1 MDPLDTTK
9 MKTHPRVFVVDG
21 STWLV
26 LFLDHCPYRLAL
38 PLHLLLLLLL
48 LLAFIALVAAAA
60 LFVLVSVMLV
70 SATDTRKD
78 CGSIVTSATKHE
90 KKAQRFGRQVMIHVL
105 FVAAAAQGFSRQM
118 SCLLIK

>member
-1 MDPLDTTK
+1 MVVETREWRHTDIDEPPMQHRWMDMDPLDTTK

-78 CGSIVTSATKHE
+78 CESIVTSATKYE
-90 KKAQRFGRQVMIHVL
+90 KRHNDSADK
-105 FVAAAAQGFSRQM
+105 
-118 SCLLIK
+118 